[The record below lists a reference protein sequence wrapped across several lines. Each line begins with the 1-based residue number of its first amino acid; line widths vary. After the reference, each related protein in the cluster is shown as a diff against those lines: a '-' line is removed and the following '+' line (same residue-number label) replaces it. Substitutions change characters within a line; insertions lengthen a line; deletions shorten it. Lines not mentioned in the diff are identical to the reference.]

1 MMGYNL
7 ETYGECE
14 DVVLLLKAWARL
26 EKEYNTLMEM
36 EDIEIGLSGFGVG
49 PFPDRSRIGPLVN
62 QWRLLPLAKMLGF
75 DEEALTSYMVE
86 FLSLFSGA
94 SVNDFAKRFRNDFLP
109 HWTDLL
115 LMAPS
120 LAERSASPQDE
131 SPDAKN
137 SDAQRIPCLPC
148 TSADSQT
155 EFPAPSKM
163 PPKRNISMT
172 NGRTLEEKAVD
183 VLELFIAL
191 YAYLASVEKAG
202 LDAANAFSLKV
213 HTDLFKCPSDILLDL
228 PGFFAELQRQNPS
241 QFTRLLRQ
249 YPDDD
254 DDTSIFQGA
263 TVFIPQEQKTINFCD
278 FVKGLRDH
286 SIAKPDRYYVIP
298 AKKPERPKKRRNAD
312 LHDAGCYLES
322 LILSLLVGRED
333 FITKGVILSVAQD
346 EGLAIMDGSYAEL
359 GGEQGV
365 AESLAQGHLC
375 ECSQGIIAAPMLEGE
390 SLNRT
395 QKAVETLQSLMVRF
409 KKESTKE
416 LKEVQRLDKL
426 TKPVSLDTEVEDE
439 EGGITSLSECLPAEQ
454 DLLEAVDRYY
464 EAVLELPEDVQPI
477 FRRVWE
483 EGETLKQA
491 ALNLGYDWTST
502 LERQVER
509 MIRKIRSKMTE

>member
-1 MMGYNL
+1 
-7 ETYGECE
+7 
-14 DVVLLLKAWARL
+14 V
-26 EKEYNTLMEM
+26 KEYNTLMGT
-36 EDIEIGLSGFGVG
+36 EDMEIGISGFGVG
-49 PFPDRSRIGPLVN
+49 PFPDRSRIGLLVN
-62 QWRLLPLAKMLGF
+62 QWRLRPLAKMLGF
-75 DEEALTSYMVE
+75 DEEALTGYMVK

-94 SVNDFAKRFRNDFLP
+94 SVNEFAKRFRNDFLP

-120 LAERSASPQDE
+120 LAERLASPQDE

-137 SDAQRIPCLPC
+137 SDAHRIPCLSC

-155 EFPAPSKM
+155 EFPTPSKT

-183 VLELFIAL
+183 VLALFTAL
-191 YAYLASVEKAG
+191 GAYLASVEKAG
-202 LDAANAFSLKV
+202 LDAANDLSLTV
-213 HTDLFKCPSDILLDL
+213 YSDVRNCPTDALLDL
-228 PGFFAELQRQNPS
+228 PGIFAGLQKQNPT

-254 DDTSIFQGA
+254 DDASIFQGA
-263 TVFIPQEQKTINFCD
+263 IVFIPQEQKTIDFRD

-298 AKKPERPKKRRNAD
+298 VKKTEKPKKRRNAD
-312 LHDAGCYLES
+312 LHDPGCYLES
-322 LILSLLVGRED
+322 LMLSLLVGRED
-333 FITKGVILSVAQD
+333 FITKGVHLSIAQD
-346 EGLAIMDGSYAEL
+346 EGLAIMDADYAEL

-365 AESLAQGHLC
+365 AESLAQGYLC
-375 ECSQGIIAAPMLEGE
+375 EHSQGIIAAPMLDGE
-390 SLNRT
+390 SFNRT
-395 QKAVETLQSLMVRF
+395 QKVAKTLQSLMVRF

-416 LKEVQRLDKL
+416 LKEVQKLDKL

-439 EGGITSLSECLPAEQ
+439 EGGTTSLSECLPAEQ
-454 DLLEAVDRYY
+454 DLLEAVDRYH
-464 EAVLELPEDVQPI
+464 EAVSELPEDMQPI

-483 EGETLKQA
+483 EGETSKQA